1 MSKQEM
7 AAMVGDCYWSGL
19 LSSTEAME
27 VLADAAGIDRGEAA
41 GLLLSHPAPP
51 RTDDPRDDD
60 GSWIS

>member
-7 AAMVGDCYWSGL
+7 AAMVGDCYWGGL

-51 RTDDPRDDD
+51 RRDDPREVD
-60 GSWIS
+60 GRWTS